1 MGDGTRTRDFQSHSL
16 TPAKRKSKSVKSCVK
31 GESAHVLQHVPEMEK
46 SADNQTPAIPPIDPN
61 LAVVIDRWPALPDHV
76 RQTVLTLI
84 QTVSPH

>member
-1 MGDGTRTRDFQSHSL
+1 
-16 TPAKRKSKSVKSCVK
+16 
-31 GESAHVLQHVPEMEK
+31 MEK
-46 SADNQTPAIPPIDPN
+46 SADNQTPGIPPIDPN